1 MGIKKDG
8 ESVWYEMAVIILGIL
23 LIMFLKTCI

>member
-1 MGIKKDG
+1 MGIKRED
-8 ESVWYEMAVIILGIL
+8 ESVLYEVLVIILGTL